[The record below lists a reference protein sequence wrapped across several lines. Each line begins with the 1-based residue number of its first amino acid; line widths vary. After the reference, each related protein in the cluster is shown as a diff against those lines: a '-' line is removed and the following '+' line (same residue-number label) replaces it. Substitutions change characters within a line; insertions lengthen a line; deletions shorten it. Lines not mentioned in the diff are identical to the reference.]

1 MSIHNRAA
9 YQRINPNMSLKH
21 DNTPKTACLSFKMR
35 DGQVFFK
42 AINTLAIKALASY
55 FPDKTSSSL
64 LIDLINGKSI
74 YIPNDIGY
82 TVSLVYK

>member
-1 MSIHNRAA
+1 MYHNRAS
-9 YQRINPNMSLKH
+9 YQRINPNISLKPAAK
-21 DNTPKTACLSFKMR
+21 PKMACLSFKMR

-42 AINTLAIKALASY
+42 AINPLAIKALASY